1 MSFAICCVLIAGL
14 LPYVAVGMAKWQRGY
29 DNRDPRGWEER
40 LSGRARRAHSAHLNS
55 FEAFPLFAAGVLFA
69 QLSGVGQSTINM
81 LAGLFVVARLAYLW
95 LYLNDKATAR
105 SLVWLVGLGASV
117 TLLALAA
124 VKAA

>member
-14 LPYVAVGMAKWQRGY
+14 LPYVAVGVAKWNPGY
-29 DNRDPRGWEER
+29 DNRDPRGWEEQ

-69 QLSGVGQSTINM
+69 QLAGVGQQIINV
-81 LAGLFVVARLAYLW
+81 LAGLFVLARVAYLW
-95 LYLNDKATAR
+95 LYLNDRATAR

-117 TLLALAA
+117 ALLALAA
-124 VKAA
+124 QKAA